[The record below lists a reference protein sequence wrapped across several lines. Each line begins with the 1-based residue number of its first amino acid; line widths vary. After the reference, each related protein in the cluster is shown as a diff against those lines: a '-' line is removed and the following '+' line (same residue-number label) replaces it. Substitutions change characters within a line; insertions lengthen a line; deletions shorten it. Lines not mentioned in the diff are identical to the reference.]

1 MTDKIKVKLY
11 IHKDAF
17 EDGKYDVSTYDGT
30 SHGSVLLGTQWVEVD
45 VPTKDPIEAELEML
59 ANKLAV
65 VEKESHNKITAIKQR
80 IQSLQAIEHKG

>member
-1 MTDKIKVKLY
+1 MTDKIKVKLF

-17 EDGKYDVSTYDGT
+17 EDGKYDVSTNDGT

-45 VPTKDPIEAELEML
+45 VPTKDPVLAELEML

-65 VEKESHNKITAIKQR
+65 VEQESFNKISKLKQR
-80 IQSLQAIEHKG
+80 IASLQAIEHKG